1 MKIIAPCLDPVA
13 PARPHTAS
21 APGARPGRTQP
32 YVLLLFAC
40 CLLAACGKE
49 PAPVLHPAAAE
60 KSTKM
65 PVPPMMPNTP
75 AAVQAGKT
83 LYVKMNCA
91 GCHTYTGK
99 GWMGPDLT
107 DAYWRYGGAPE
118 DIYRSIYE
126 GRAQGMPAWGKKLP
140 SDEIWELVHYIGS
153 LPTHPGGDPTTVS
166 PVTGTDFSID
176 KLPPSHV
183 PEPPK

>member
-1 MKIIAPCLDPVA
+1 MNAIAP
-13 PARPHTAS
+13 
-21 APGARPGRTQP
+21 RPGRSPP
-32 YVLLLFAC
+32 YVLTLFAC

-49 PAPVLHPAAAE
+49 PAPHAAAAE
-60 KSTKM
+60 KITEL
-65 PVPPMMPNTP
+65 PVPPMIPNTP
-75 AAVQAGKT
+75 AAIQAGKT
-83 LYVKMNCA
+83 LYIKMNCA
-91 GCHTYTGK
+91 GCHSYTGK

-107 DAYWRYGGAPE
+107 DAYWRYGGAPD

-126 GRAQGMPAWGKKLP
+126 GRAQGMPAWGKMLP
-140 SDEIWELVHYIGS
+140 SDEIWKLVHYIGS
-153 LPTHPGGDPTTVS
+153 LPTHPGGDRTTVS